1 MGDPIPFADLDQMR
15 AADERA
21 RAAERAFAS
30 FVAGLRNADPR
41 FAEAS
46 ALHKDGMGEWQAAV
60 YLLSGCGQLSSVLGP
75 AVMRERSLAPVFA
88 EIEKPRRAWSG
99 GEHQVLIW
107 AAHFWSD
114 NQAASLPY
122 VFDPYL
128 YSRWLV
134 ALHLRRGFAPDA
146 GLLAAA

>member
-1 MGDPIPFADLDQMR
+1 MADSMASEERDPLSVAIDRANAD
-15 AADERA
+15 A
-21 RAAERAFAS
+21 RAFAS
-30 FVAGLRNADPR
+30 FLARLRDADPR
-41 FAEAS
+41 FAEVS

-60 YLLSGCGQLSSVLGP
+60 YLLSGCGELWSAVGP

-88 EIEKPRRAWSG
+88 ELENPRRAWSG
-99 GEHQVLIW
+99 GEQQVLVW

-114 NQAASLPY
+114 DQAASLPY
-122 VFDPYL
+122 VFDQGL

-146 GLLAAA
+146 SLLG